1 MFAIWL
7 VKEYKN
13 AVLNIESISTNWI
26 LSFLSLFII
35 STLYMYNQHS
45 VYINRL
51 LRYSEDILS
60 HESVLPRCFSANL
73 GFIHIFNTK
82 CSTLTMV
89 FEGNRWDL
97 KYEKKATFS
106 FLHLSVRNVNQMNN
120 LHGFREYDANWSIVT
135 PNIIN
140 NLMPLRV
147 RCSCK
152 F

>member
-13 AVLNIESISTNWI
+13 AILNIESISTNWI
-26 LSFLSLFII
+26 LSFLSLFVI

-45 VYINRL
+45 VYMNRL

-82 CSTLTMV
+82 CSTLTILYIWSLKVTGGIWNTNKQQHFHSCIYQLEMSIKWIIFMV
-89 FEGNRWDL
+89 FGNMTPTDQL
-97 KYEKKATFS
+97 
-106 FLHLSVRNVNQMNN
+106 LHL
-120 LHGFREYDANWSIVT
+120 I
-135 PNIIN
+135 
-140 NLMPLRV
+140 
-147 RCSCK
+147 
-152 F
+152 

>member
-13 AVLNIESISTNWI
+13 AILNIESISTNWI

-51 LRYSEDILS
+51 FRYSEDILS

-73 GFIHIFNTK
+73 GLIHIFNTK
-82 CSTLTMV
+82 RSTLTMV

-97 KYEKKATFS
+97 KYE
-106 FLHLSVRNVNQMNN
+106 
-120 LHGFREYDANWSIVT
+120 
-135 PNIIN
+135 
-140 NLMPLRV
+140 
-147 RCSCK
+147 
-152 F
+152 